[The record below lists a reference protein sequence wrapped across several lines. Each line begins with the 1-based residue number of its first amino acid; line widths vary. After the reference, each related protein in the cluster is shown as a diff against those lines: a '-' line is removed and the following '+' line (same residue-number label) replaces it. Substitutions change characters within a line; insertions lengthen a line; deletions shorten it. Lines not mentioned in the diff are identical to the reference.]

1 MTFRPSDIEDLK
13 RKMDGSQ
20 LMLCRLK
27 LLITCIQM
35 DADADHGS
43 QERIVT
49 FSVNHEA
56 MQTIIIENPV
66 VNAFRRSSLVIDFFI
81 SWRATWH
88 IRIKTNIP
96 IGSCFYDSTIF
107 SG

>member
-13 RKMDGSQ
+13 EIGFK
-20 LMLCRLK
+20 LMLCHRLQ
-27 LLITCIQM
+27 LLIACIQM

-43 QERIVT
+43 KERIVT

-66 VNAFRRSSLVIDFFI
+66 VDVFRRGSLVIDFFI
-81 SWRATWH
+81 SCCATWY

-96 IGSCFYDSTIF
+96 IWSCFYDSAIF

>member
-13 RKMDGSQ
+13 EIGFK
-20 LMLCRLK
+20 LMLCHRLQ
-27 LLITCIQM
+27 LLIACIQM

-43 QERIVT
+43 KERIVT

-66 VNAFRRSSLVIDFFI
+66 VDTFRSSSLVIDFFI
-81 SWRATWH
+81 SIRTTRH
-88 IRIKTNIP
+88 ICIKTNIP
-96 IGSCFYDSTIF
+96 IGSRFYNSAIF
-107 SG
+107 S